1 MIERCVKVWSNPGE
15 LVYSPFA
22 GVGSEGVV
30 ALREGRRFV
39 GGELKREYWQTA
51 RHNLEMVAAQPRMI
65 EITA

>member
-1 MIERCVKVWSNPGE
+1 MSGASRCGATLASWCIR
-15 LVYSPFA
+15 PFA

-65 EITA
+65 EV